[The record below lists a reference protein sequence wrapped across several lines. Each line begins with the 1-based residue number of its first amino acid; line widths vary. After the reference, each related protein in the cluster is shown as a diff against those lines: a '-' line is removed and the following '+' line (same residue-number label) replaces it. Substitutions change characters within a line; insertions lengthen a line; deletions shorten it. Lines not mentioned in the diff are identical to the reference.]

1 MVRHPKI
8 VIIGLICLT
17 LLGLC
22 LNLQSTKAETSSLS
36 VQVRNQLS
44 NEPIPGA
51 SVVIDGPS
59 SHSGISNAKGY
70 VFFDN
75 IPSGNYSLVVSLE
88 SYPNSSPQMITVNGA
103 TSTLVLFSYT
113 KAYFTYTPRHPDI
126 SQTVT
131 FNASLSSASAPIED
145 YVWDFGDETDGTGLY
160 PTHNYDKAGSYTV
173 SLTVHSAVGAAIY
186 TQLVVVGTQNQDIPT
201 AWVVILFPFFL
212 PLILIWR
219 RRHYYIVIQ
228 ARATPCSKNPH
239 CPGDDTNCD
248 NCKVTPC

>member
-1 MVRHPKI
+1 MVRRQKVI
-8 VIIGLICLT
+8 VIALICLT
-17 LLGLC
+17 LFGLC
-22 LNLQSTKAETSSLS
+22 LSLQQAKAETSSLN

-44 NEPIPGA
+44 NEPVQGA
-51 SVVIDGPS
+51 YVVLDGPS
-59 SHSGISNAKGY
+59 SHSGVTNAAGY
-70 VFFDN
+70 VYFEN

-113 KAYFTYTPRHPDI
+113 KAYFTYIPRHPDI
-126 SQTVT
+126 GDTVS

-145 YVWDFGDETDGTGLY
+145 YVWDFGDETDGVGMY
-160 PTHNYDKAGSYTV
+160 PTHSYPKAGSYTV

-201 AWVVILFPFFL
+201 TWVVILFPFFL

-219 RRHYYIVIQ
+219 RRRYYVVIQ
-228 ARATPCSKNPH
+228 ARSQLCSKNPH
-239 CPGDDTNCD
+239 CPGDDTNCE